1 MQPEILKVVDDV
13 LSARP
18 ATAETMHRAVQAIM
32 AGRCTPVETASL
44 LTALAV
50 QGETPEELAGAARAM
65 RECAAA
71 IPTSRVGLLDTCGTG
86 GDRLHTFNIST
97 AAALVAAAAGA
108 PVAKHG
114 NRGVSSSSGSCDV
127 LEALGVRV
135 DLSPEQVG
143 RCIDAIGI
151 GFCFARV
158 MHTAMKHV
166 APVRMEL
173 GFRTIFNL
181 LGPLTNPA
189 QAQHQIIGAS
199 RIATAQRLAEAVVRL
214 GTERTLVVCGNDE
227 LDEVSLWGTTTVFDV
242 QGDSVETE
250 HWTAATF
257 GLSECRADELRVTSP
272 AESASILT
280 AIFDKSAPAAQRDI
294 VVANAAAAL
303 LASGHVPTLKDGVIL
318 AVATIDSGAA
328 AGKLSELVAWSRDA
342 PAAERPR
349 EVASERGVPPLG
361 RVAAGRRG

>member
-1 MQPEILKVVDDV
+1 MG
-13 LSARP
+13 
-18 ATAETMHRAVQAIM
+18 
-32 AGRCTPVETASL
+32 GRCTPVETAAL

-50 QGETPEELAGAARAM
+50 QGETPEILAGAARAM
-65 RECAAA
+65 RDRAAE
-71 IPTSRVGLLDTCGTG
+71 IPTTREGLLDTCGTG

-127 LEALGVRV
+127 LEALGVKV

-143 RCIDAIGI
+143 RCIDDIGI

-173 GFRTIFNL
+173 GFRTVFNL

-189 QAQHQIIGAS
+189 RAAHQIIGAS

-242 QGDSVETE
+242 QGDQVQTE
-250 HWTAATF
+250 HWTASTF
-257 GLSECRADELRVTSP
+257 GLAECRVDQLHVKSP
-272 AESASILT
+272 TESADIIR
-280 AIFDKSAPAAQRDI
+280 AIFNNTAPPAQRDI
-294 VVANAAAAL
+294 VIANAAAAL
-303 LASGHVPTLKDGVIL
+303 LASGHVPTLKDGVTL
-318 AVATIDSGAA
+318 AEGTITSGAA
-328 AGKLSELVAWSRDA
+328 ASKLTELVNWTTN
-342 PAAERPR
+342 
-349 EVASERGVPPLG
+349 PPTE
-361 RVAAGRRG
+361 